1 MYTKGELTKQNIVK
15 AVNQLF
21 NEKEMLPSW
30 DDLASE
36 LKINRSRITNYFPK
50 KELLI
55 LAIYLE
61 FEENLKMLIEKQGY
75 TEQIENFSALKEY
88 YSDIMD
94 LLFDYR
100 FAISYVLVNPNNDED
115 LNNHISTTY
124 KNNKLRL
131 YQRVEHLVNA
141 GLVSKKLLD
150 ENQFKPFAFQHTNIL
165 TTWIISYRLYDRHL
179 EFSEIKPIY
188 LKGVLLCYFPF
199 LSEKGKKEIGSL

>member
-21 NEKEMLPSW
+21 NEKEMLPAW

-36 LKINRSRITNYFPK
+36 LKIHRSRITNYFPK
-50 KELLI
+50 KELLL

-61 FEENLKMLIEKQGY
+61 FEENLKVLIEKQGY
-75 TEQIENFSALKEY
+75 TEQIENFSALKDY
-88 YSDIMD
+88 YSAIMD

-115 LNNHISTTY
+115 LNNHINTTY

-141 GLVSKKLLD
+141 GLVRKKLLD
-150 ENQFKPFAFQHTNIL
+150 EDQFKPFAFQHTNIL
-165 TTWIISYRLYDRHL
+165 TTWIISYKLYDRHL
-179 EFSEIKPIY
+179 EFSEVKPTY

-199 LSEKGKKEIGSL
+199 LSEKGKKEISNL